1 MSERDDDEHPC
12 QLQGIELEDGDEVL
26 FNDRSR
32 PLTVDGSHQRQRTT
46 RMWRQRGGSKYH
58 TVVELTG
65 NGTTYHL
72 LCTPYSEHGPMLYQ
86 EADWDDETDELGQS
100 PVYSRSGERVTEME
114 VL

>member
-1 MSERDDDEHPC
+1 
-12 QLQGIELEDGDEVL
+12 
-26 FNDRSR
+26 
-32 PLTVDGSHQRQRTT
+32 
-46 RMWRQRGGSKYH
+46 MWRQRGGSKYH

-72 LCTPYSEHGPMLYQ
+72 LCTPYSSTARCSTR